1 MVSAGEYHTVLLRS
15 DGCAVACGSNVD
27 GQTRIPA
34 LPSAGVAYTQ
44 VSAGGGHTVL
54 LRSDGTAVACGK
66 NGAGQCDIPPLDA
79 QTSYTQVSAG
89 GCHTVLLRSDGQ
101 VVTCGMHGG
110 QSELSLFATAMNLS
124 STQVSAGRCH
134 TVILR
139 SDGHAMACGLNRNTQ
154 CNIPPLDV
162 AMSYIQVAAGGYHT
176 VLLRCDGRAVACGKN
191 THGQC
196 HIPPCD
202 EGTWYTQ
209 VSAGND
215 HTVLLRSDGCA
226 VACGLNVDGQCNI
239 PPLDEGMSYIQVSA
253 GWFHTAL
260 LRSDGCVVAFGKG
273 TSRCEIPSLEPGFCY
288 VGDAMPH
295 SRDVVLQLDF
305 LCEFDTFMLTCF
317 SLAGEQ
323 VLRLNARCSDLAWS
337 TYKRIAC
344 KLNVNLPSLKL
355 VLPDGHLLASICR
368 ANPLAI
374 VADLT
379 RQGVAILSGD
389 VWMVELC
396 RELGAKSAVF
406 VTDVDGVFTKPPSE
420 AGAELVPEILL
431 DNKGELELRGVSMNT
446 ASHDVTGG
454 LKAKLESAADVLR
467 GAPSV
472 EAVYIVRAGSSAA
485 AEALH
490 GLAPKQGTTLRR
502 R

>member
-1 MVSAGEYHTVLLRS
+1 
-15 DGCAVACGSNVD
+15 
-27 GQTRIPA
+27 
-34 LPSAGVAYTQ
+34 
-44 VSAGGGHTVL
+44 
-54 LRSDGTAVACGK
+54 
-66 NGAGQCDIPPLDA
+66 
-79 QTSYTQVSAG
+79 
-89 GCHTVLLRSDGQ
+89 
-101 VVTCGMHGG
+101 MHGG

-196 HIPPCD
+196 HIPPLD

-323 VLRLNARCSDLAWS
+323 VLRLNARCSDLVWS

-379 RQGVAILSGD
+379 RHGK
-389 VWMVELC
+389 C
-396 RELGAKSAVF
+396 
-406 VTDVDGVFTKPPSE
+406 FT
-420 AGAELVPEILL
+420 
-431 DNKGELELRGVSMNT
+431 
-446 ASHDVTGG
+446 
-454 LKAKLESAADVLR
+454 
-467 GAPSV
+467 
-472 EAVYIVRAGSSAA
+472 
-485 AEALH
+485 
-490 GLAPKQGTTLRR
+490 
-502 R
+502 